1 MPRTTLKRAPLKRV
15 SLKRAALLL
24 VAAAVSVAVLAGC
37 SSGDS
42 LANGINNKDKNY
54 VSGNG
59 LYTEYSVAARKAPVE
74 FSGTSDENK
83 KISSAD
89 YAGKVFVVNFWYAGC
104 PPCRKEAPLL
114 ERVATKYAGKVD
126 FLGVNTYDQAATS
139 RAFARSLKVS
149 YPSILDADKVTVQ
162 AAFAGSVPPN
172 AVPTTLVID
181 REGRVAARWS
191 GLIEDD
197 STLSSLIDKVLA
209 EEK

>member
-89 YAGKVFVVNFWYAGC
+89 YAGKV
-104 PPCRKEAPLL
+104 
-114 ERVATKYAGKVD
+114 D